1 MNQTRE
7 TMLEARFVN
16 DATSFKRLID
26 SIKDIVKEVNLVWTS
41 KGIRMQS
48 MDSSHVCLVFFFL
61 PKHEAFSHYTCDSEH
76 VVGLSLISL
85 QKVLKLCNND
95 DILSIHYDPSSQK
108 LQLLYESTKG
118 SSISHFDLNL
128 LDIDEE
134 SLSIPDVNYDTTVV
148 MPSFEFSRIC
158 NSFKDLGDTIE
169 ISSGKHGIKFS
180 FSSDVT
186 SGNVTISDSSMSDS
200 SEATFVKVEKPT
212 TVSFSLKYL
221 CMFTKGGILAPTVKI
236 MISDNMPM
244 IVEYAFKEG
253 HVTYYMAPKMD
264 D

>member
-1 MNQTRE
+1 
-7 TMLEARFVN
+7 MLEARFVN

-26 SIKDIVKEVNLVWTS
+26 SIKDIVKEVNLVWTPE
-41 KGIRMQS
+41 GIRMQS

-61 PKHEAFSHYTCDSEH
+61 PKHDAFSHYTCDTEH

-95 DILSIHYDPSSQK
+95 DILSLHYDISDNK
-108 LQLLYESTKG
+108 LQLIYESTNV
-118 SSISHFDLNL
+118 SSISHFNINV

-134 SLSIPDVNYDTTVV
+134 TLSIPTVEYDTTVV

-169 ISSGKHGIKFS
+169 FSSGKHGIKFS
-180 FSSDVT
+180 FSSDTT
-186 SGNVTISDSSMSDS
+186 SGNVTISDSSMTDTN
-200 SEATFVKVEKPT
+200 EATFVKVIKST

-221 CMFTKGGILAPTVKI
+221 CMFTKGGTLAQTVKI

-244 IVEYAFKEG
+244 VVEYAFKEG

-264 D
+264 E